1 MNAKCCKGEY
11 FSSQI
16 LKAVAAVIKVNFIT
30 AGKLCKFTALC
41 IYIQLPPTD
50 FEWDRFMK
58 SPTSC
63 KIKTFSYLS
72 CRSLQ
77 LLQSDNSQSVS
88 VVGQSCLGMFAVVP
102 YRLHHL
108 KKWKMFKGPEFIFN
122 APLCL
127 LHKYRGRQGMDRWK
141 PRACVQVCVFVWIC
155 SKLALNKR
163 LTCMSLAFYE
173 STRQK

>member
-50 FEWDRFMK
+50 FEWARFMK

-72 CRSLQ
+72 CRLLQ

-108 KKWKMFKGPEFIFN
+108 KKWKCSRDLNSFSM
-122 APLCL
+122 
-127 LHKYRGRQGMDRWK
+127 HH
-141 PRACVQVCVFVWIC
+141 CVFFTSTEAGKAWTGGNQGPVC
-155 SKLALNKR
+155 RCVFLCGFAV
-163 LTCMSLAFYE
+163 SLL
-173 STRQK
+173 